1 MTHSNFDWIA
11 TAQKKYLCRYH
22 YNICKM
28 KAKSIIILILGLIG
42 CSCSKFTGSKEPLYI
57 GDEISSDTTH
67 NVLVAYFSRSGNT
80 EQVATAIAE
89 HTGATLY
96 RIEMEV
102 PYPEDFEDCA
112 TEAKSELNDSIFPAL
127 KDTIADFDK
136 YDVIFV
142 GGPVWWHTAPM
153 PVLSFLKKSGY
164 DFNGKIV
171 VPFCSYA
178 NMFPHETLLELVDST
193 PNSLHP
199 TGFISEKGDT
209 TGIAQWLDDIN
220 LKLK

>member
-1 MTHSNFDWIA
+1 
-11 TAQKKYLCRYH
+11 
-22 YNICKM
+22 M
-28 KAKSIIILILGLIG
+28 KAKYIFILLVGIIF

-57 GDEISSDTTH
+57 GDEISADTTR
-67 NVLVAYFSRSGNT
+67 NVLVAYFSRSGNP
-80 EQVATAIAE
+80 EKVANAIAT
-89 HTGATLY
+89 HSGGTLY
-96 RIEMEV
+96 RIERKE
-102 PYPEDFEDCA
+102 PYPEDFKDCA
-112 TEAKSELNDSIFPAL
+112 SEAKSELNDSVFPAL

-136 YDVIFV
+136 YDVIFI

-164 DFNGKIV
+164 DFSGKIV

-178 NMFPHETLLELVDST
+178 NMFPYETLLEIVNAT

-199 TGFISEKGDT
+199 NGFISEEGDT

>member
-1 MTHSNFDWIA
+1 MAIK
-11 TAQKKYLCRYH
+11 QVLY
-22 YNICKM
+22 IC
-28 KAKSIIILILGLIG
+28 LLLVGLINQG
-42 CSCSKFTGSKEPLYI
+42 CAKFTGSKEPLYI
-57 GDEISSDTTH
+57 GDEISADTTR

-80 EQVATAIAE
+80 EKVANAIAT
-89 HTGATLY
+89 HSGGTLY
-96 RIEMEV
+96 RIERKE
-102 PYPEDFEDCA
+102 PYPEDFKDCA
-112 TEAKSELNDSIFPAL
+112 SEAKSELNDSVFPVL

-153 PVLSFLKKSGY
+153 PVLSFLTKSGY
-164 DFNGKIV
+164 DFSGKIV

-178 NMFPHETLLELVDST
+178 NMFPHETLLEIVNAT

-199 TGFISEKGDT
+199 NGFISEEGDT

-220 LKLK
+220 LKQK

>member
-1 MTHSNFDWIA
+1 MI
-11 TAQKKYLCRYH
+11 KKVLNLLLAILCF
-22 YNICKM
+22 CV
-28 KAKSIIILILGLIG
+28 
-42 CSCSKFTGSKEPLYI
+42 CSCAEFTGSKEPLYI
-57 GDEISSDTTH
+57 GDEISADTTR
-67 NVLVAYFSRSGNT
+67 NVLVAYFSRSGHT
-80 EQVATAIAE
+80 EQVANAIAT
-89 HTGATLY
+89 HSGGTLY
-96 RIEMEV
+96 RIERKV
-102 PYPEDFEDCA
+102 PYPEDFKDCA
-112 TEAKSELNDSIFPAL
+112 SEAKSELNDSVFSAL

-164 DFNGKIV
+164 DFRGKIV

-178 NMFPHETLLELVDST
+178 NMFPHETLLEIVNAT

-199 TGFISEKGDT
+199 NGFISEEGDT

>member
-1 MTHSNFDWIA
+1 
-11 TAQKKYLCRYH
+11 
-22 YNICKM
+22 M
-28 KAKSIIILILGLIG
+28 KAKYIYILFIWLLF
-42 CSCSKFTGSKEPLYI
+42 CACSKFTGSKVPLYT
-57 GDEISSDTTH
+57 GDEISPDTTR

-80 EQVATAIAE
+80 EQIANAIAT
-89 HTGATLY
+89 HSGGTLY
-96 RIEMEV
+96 RIERKD
-102 PYPEDFEDCA
+102 PYPEDFKECA
-112 TEAKSELNDSIFPAL
+112 SNAKKELNDSVFPVL
-127 KDTIADFDK
+127 KDTIPDFDR

-153 PVLSFLKKSGY
+153 PVMSFLKRSGY
-164 DFNGKIV
+164 DFRGKIV

-178 NMFPHETLLELVDST
+178 NMFPHETLLKIVNAT

-199 TGFISEKGDT
+199 NGFISEEGDT

>member
-1 MTHSNFDWIA
+1 
-11 TAQKKYLCRYH
+11 
-22 YNICKM
+22 M
-28 KAKSIIILILGLIG
+28 KAKYIFIFFLGLTF
-42 CSCSKFTGSKEPLYI
+42 CACSKFTGSKEPLYI
-57 GDEISSDTTH
+57 GDEISTDTTR

-80 EQVATAIAE
+80 EQVANAIVI
-89 HTGATLY
+89 HSGGTLY
-96 RIEMEV
+96 RIERKE
-102 PYPEDFEDCA
+102 PYPEDFKDCA
-112 TEAKSELNDSIFPAL
+112 SEAKSELNDSVFPAL

-164 DFNGKIV
+164 DFSGKIV

-178 NMFPHETLLELVDST
+178 NMFPHETLLEIVNAT

-199 TGFISEKGDT
+199 NGFISEEGDT

>member
-1 MTHSNFDWIA
+1 
-11 TAQKKYLCRYH
+11 
-22 YNICKM
+22 M
-28 KAKSIIILILGLIG
+28 KAKYIFILLVGIIF

-57 GDEISSDTTH
+57 GDEISADTTH

-80 EQVATAIAE
+80 EKVANAIAT
-89 HTGATLY
+89 HSGGTLY
-96 RIEMEV
+96 RIERKE
-102 PYPEDFEDCA
+102 PYPEDFKDCA
-112 TEAKSELNDSIFPAL
+112 SEAKSELNDSVFPAL

-164 DFNGKIV
+164 DFSGKIV

-178 NMFPHETLLELVDST
+178 NMFPYETLLEIVNAT

-199 TGFISEKGDT
+199 NGFISEEGDT
-209 TGIAQWLDDIN
+209 TGIAQWLDDIS

>member
-1 MTHSNFDWIA
+1 MI
-11 TAQKKYLCRYH
+11 KKVLNLLLAILCF
-22 YNICKM
+22 CV
-28 KAKSIIILILGLIG
+28 
-42 CSCSKFTGSKEPLYI
+42 CSCAEFTGSKEPLYI
-57 GDEISSDTTH
+57 GDEISADTTC

-80 EQVATAIAE
+80 EQVANAIAT
-89 HTGATLY
+89 HSGGTLY
-96 RIEMEV
+96 RIERKE
-102 PYPEDFEDCA
+102 PYPEDFKDCA
-112 TEAKSELNDSIFPAL
+112 SEAKSELNDSVFPAL

-153 PVLSFLKKSGY
+153 PVQSFLKKSGY
-164 DFNGKIV
+164 DFSGKIV

-178 NMFPHETLLELVDST
+178 NMFPHETLLEIVNST

-199 TGFISEKGDT
+199 NGFISEEGDT

-220 LKLK
+220 LKIK

>member
-1 MTHSNFDWIA
+1 
-11 TAQKKYLCRYH
+11 
-22 YNICKM
+22 M
-28 KAKSIIILILGLIG
+28 KAKSIFILLIG
-42 CSCSKFTGSKEPLYI
+42 LVFCSCSEFTGSEKPLYI
-57 GDEISSDTTH
+57 GNYILPDTTR

-80 EQVATAIAE
+80 ENVAKAIAE
-89 HTGATLY
+89 NTGGTLY
-96 RIEMEV
+96 RIERKV
-102 PYPEDFEDCA
+102 PYPEDFKDCA
-112 TEAKSELNDSIFPAL
+112 SEAKSELNDSVFPAL
-127 KDTIADFDK
+127 KDTISDFDR

-153 PVLSFLKKSGY
+153 PILSFLKKSGY
-164 DFNGKIV
+164 DFSGKIV

-178 NMFPHETLLELVDST
+178 NMFPHETLLEIVKAT

-199 TGFISEKGDT
+199 DGFISEEGDT

>member
-1 MTHSNFDWIA
+1 MI
-11 TAQKKYLCRYH
+11 KKVLNLLLAILCF
-22 YNICKM
+22 CV
-28 KAKSIIILILGLIG
+28 
-42 CSCSKFTGSKEPLYI
+42 CSCAEFTGSKEPLYI
-57 GDEISSDTTH
+57 GDEISADTTR
-67 NVLVAYFSRSGNT
+67 NVLVAYFSRGGNT
-80 EQVATAIAE
+80 EQVANAIAT
-89 HTGATLY
+89 HSGGTLY
-96 RIEMEV
+96 RIERKV
-102 PYPEDFEDCA
+102 PYPEDFKDCA
-112 TEAKSELNDSIFPAL
+112 SEAKSELNDSVFPAL

-164 DFNGKIV
+164 DFSGKIV

-178 NMFPHETLLELVDST
+178 NMFPHETLLKIVNAT

-199 TGFISEKGDT
+199 NGFISEEGDT
-209 TGIAQWLDDIN
+209 IGIAQWLDDIN

>member
-1 MTHSNFDWIA
+1 
-11 TAQKKYLCRYH
+11 
-22 YNICKM
+22 M
-28 KAKSIIILILGLIG
+28 KAKFIFTLIIGLTF

-57 GDEISSDTTH
+57 GDEISADTTR

-80 EQVATAIAE
+80 EQVANAIAT
-89 HTGATLY
+89 HSGGTLY
-96 RIEMEV
+96 RIERKE
-102 PYPEDFEDCA
+102 PYPEDFKDCA
-112 TEAKSELNDSIFPAL
+112 SEAKSELNDSVFPTL

-136 YDVIFV
+136 YDVVFV
-142 GGPVWWHTAPM
+142 GGPVWWHTAPR

-164 DFNGKIV
+164 DFSGKIV

-178 NMFPHETLLELVDST
+178 NMFPYETLLEIVNAT

-199 TGFISEKGDT
+199 TGFISEEGDT

>member
-1 MTHSNFDWIA
+1 MKT
-11 TAQKKYLCRYH
+11 KYLFT
-22 YNICKM
+22 
-28 KAKSIIILILGLIG
+28 LLIG
-42 CSCSKFTGSKEPLYI
+42 LTFCACSKFTGSKEPLYI
-57 GDEISSDTTH
+57 GDEISADTTR

-80 EQVATAIAE
+80 EKVANAIAT
-89 HTGATLY
+89 HSGGTLY
-96 RIEMEV
+96 RIERKE
-102 PYPEDFEDCA
+102 PYPEDFKDCA
-112 TEAKSELNDSIFPAL
+112 SEAKSELNDSVFPAL

-164 DFNGKIV
+164 DFRGKIV

-178 NMFPHETLLELVDST
+178 NMFPHETLLEIVNAT

-199 TGFISEKGDT
+199 NGFISEEGDT

>member
-1 MTHSNFDWIA
+1 MI
-11 TAQKKYLCRYH
+11 KKVLNLLLAILCF
-22 YNICKM
+22 CV
-28 KAKSIIILILGLIG
+28 
-42 CSCSKFTGSKEPLYI
+42 CSCAEFTGSKEPLYI
-57 GDEISSDTTH
+57 GDEISADTTC

-80 EQVATAIAE
+80 EQVANAIAT
-89 HTGATLY
+89 HSGGTLY
-96 RIEMEV
+96 RIERKE
-102 PYPEDFEDCA
+102 PYPEDFKDCA
-112 TEAKSELNDSIFPAL
+112 SEAKSELNDSVFPAL

-164 DFNGKIV
+164 DFSGKIV

-178 NMFPHETLLELVDST
+178 NMFPHETLLEIVNAT

-199 TGFISEKGDT
+199 NGFISEEGDT